1 MSSVGD
7 ILSYKKSEREDY
19 YAILGCDEHSSVE
32 QINAEYKVR
41 ALQYHPD
48 KNRDDKDSEEK
59 FQLLNEAK
67 ETLTNPEKKL
77 LYDKWKNSG
86 ISMGYKQWL
95 GVKDHVQQS
104 MHWSTPKTKDR
115 MLESGGNSGPSSL
128 GSSNATAAQRRA
140 SEGGANLHWG
150 GKGGAAWGAGMDTH
164 SEVAALWSPSKT
176 KPKKPDLSSGGSS
189 GPSSLTIGGLPA
201 AYRRASE
208 GGANLLAS
216 GRKKLPEAEDKSH
229 QI

>member
-1 MSSVGD
+1 MSTTVGD
-7 ILSYKKSEREDY
+7 ILNYKKSEKEDY

-32 QINAEYKVR
+32 QISQEYKVR

-48 KNRDDKDSEEK
+48 KNSGDKTAEEK

-67 ETLTNPEKKL
+67 DTLTNPEKKA
-77 LYDKWKNSG
+77 LYDKWRNSG

-95 GVKDHVQQS
+95 GMKEHVQQS

-128 GSSNATAAQRRA
+128 GSSNVTAAQRRA

-150 GKGGAAWGAGMDTH
+150 GRSGTPWGAGAADAH

-176 KPKKPDLSSGGSS
+176 KKSDVHSGGS
-189 GPSSLTIGGLPA
+189 GPSSLTVGGSPGS
-201 AYRRASE
+201 YRRASE
-208 GGANLLAS
+208 GGANLFLKT
-216 GRKKLPEAEDKSH
+216 RKNKPEEKSH